1 MKIDLIRDISILLA
15 EDEEELRESTVEYL
29 QMFFSRVYSAAC
41 GKEAYEIY
49 KEKRPNIIL
58 TDINMPN
65 LDGLSLISNIREK
78 DKETKVIIMSA
89 HSDQEKLLHA
99 VKLHLETY
107 LIKPIKSDVLKKV
120 LFDTVEQIRV
130 TNRRIYFSDNIYWD
144 SDTYT
149 FWENN
154 AEIQLRKKETLLL
167 KLLCSKPNHNFTSED
182 IFNYLHQSAS
192 ENEFSNDAVTS
203 LVKRTRSKLP
213 KDTIKTV
220 YGSGYKIV
228 PI

>member
-1 MKIDLIRDISILLA
+1 MKIDKIRDISILLA
-15 EDEEELRESTVEYL
+15 EDEEELRESTYEYL
-29 QMFFSRVYSAAC
+29 QMFFNRVYSAAC
-41 GKEAYEIY
+41 GREAYEIY

-65 LDGLSLISNIREK
+65 LDGLSLISKIRQR
-78 DKETKVIIMSA
+78 DKETKIIIMSA

-130 TNRRIYFSDNIYWD
+130 TSRRIYFSDNIYWD
-144 SDTYT
+144 SETSA

-167 KLLCSKPNHNFTSED
+167 KLLCSKPGHNFSSED
-182 IFNYLHQSAS
+182 IFNSLHHSS
-192 ENEFSNDAVTS
+192 KENEFSNDAVTS
-203 LVKRTRSKLP
+203 LVKRIRSKLP
-213 KDTIKTV
+213 KNTIKTV